1 MAKLKIVVAGAPVLR
16 EVAQPVERI
25 DKKLQRLLRD
35 MAETMY
41 AADGVGLAAPQVGV
55 SKRVVVIDVG
65 EGLYELINPE
75 IVKREG
81 KVLGSEGCLS
91 VPDYEGEVER
101 SEYVECEFTD
111 KTGQRMLLSASG
123 LLAICIQH
131 ELDHLD
137 GILFIDKAK
146 TISPKQKENPEDAVN
161 DSGEYYIFEVTE
173 IDGEE
178 ELAEIEDD
186 DKLDRIAAV
195 FEERYNE
202 EFYDEDD

>member
-1 MAKLKIVVAGAPVLR
+1 MAKLKIVIAGAPVLR

-41 AADGVGLAAPQVGV
+41 SADGVGLAAPQVGV

-91 VPDYEGEVER
+91 VLDYEGEVER

-146 TISPKQKENPEDAVN
+146 TISPKQKENPEDA
-161 DSGEYYIFEVTE
+161 
-173 IDGEE
+173 
-178 ELAEIEDD
+178 L
-186 DKLDRIAAV
+186 R
-195 FEERYNE
+195 
-202 EFYDEDD
+202 

>member
-1 MAKLKIVVAGAPVLR
+1 MAKLKIVIAGAPVLR

-91 VPDYEGEVER
+91 VPDYEGEEER

-146 TISPKQKENPEDAVN
+146 TISPKQKENPEDAV
-161 DSGEYYIFEVTE
+161 
-173 IDGEE
+173 
-178 ELAEIEDD
+178 
-186 DKLDRIAAV
+186 R
-195 FEERYNE
+195 
-202 EFYDEDD
+202 

>member
-1 MAKLKIVVAGAPVLR
+1 MAKLKIVIAGAPVLR

-65 EGLYELINPE
+65 EGLYELINPV

-101 SEYVECEFTD
+101 FEYVECEFTD

-123 LLAICIQH
+123 LLAVCVQH

-146 TISPKQKENPEDAVN
+146 TISPKQKENPEDA
-161 DSGEYYIFEVTE
+161 
-173 IDGEE
+173 
-178 ELAEIEDD
+178 L
-186 DKLDRIAAV
+186 R
-195 FEERYNE
+195 
-202 EFYDEDD
+202 